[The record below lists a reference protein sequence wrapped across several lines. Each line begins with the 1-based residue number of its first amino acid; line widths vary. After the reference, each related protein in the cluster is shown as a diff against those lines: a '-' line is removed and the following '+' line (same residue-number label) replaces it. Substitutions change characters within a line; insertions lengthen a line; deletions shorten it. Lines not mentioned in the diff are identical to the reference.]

1 MVDKSRKRKKGS
13 VSEEDVSTL
22 LERYSVKTVLA
33 LLQEVAQV
41 AGEKIDWHEMV
52 KNTATGISGAR
63 EYQMLWRHLAY
74 GETLIDQFDHD
85 ADLMDDD
92 SDLEYELE
100 AFPAVGREASAEA
113 AACVKVLIASGYP
126 NDTQLP
132 NNSTIEAPL
141 TINIPNSK
149 ALTNPSDSS
158 LLANAM
164 HGTNISI
171 PVSVQKQPL
180 SSGICGEKRPNNG
193 TSGLY
198 MPPRR
203 KRRGW
208 STEEDMK
215 LTAAVEKYGERNWA
229 NIARGDF
236 KNDRKA
242 SELSQRWAN
251 LRKKQGNVKV
261 GTSSQLSETQLA
273 AAHRAMSLALNMPM
287 GDNLKGASQISTVS
301 NVAPHYNFSPSCFL
315 ETSSVG
321 MKSQH
326 QSQKASISLPDQQ
339 LGRAGP
345 PKSQVPSK
353 RPTMNPTSTPDSMVK
368 AAAVAAGARIATSA
382 DASSL
387 IEAARSQNV
396 VHITTG
402 GSSVMKS
409 STTSITNQL
418 PSNVHFI
425 RNGLAKAPISTY
437 SAAKPNISRPG
448 EAQQAQGH
456 PIKPAASAVQSKSV
470 VTATVLNVTSGVET
484 ATASTPSVTL
494 PKTSEDAVVSTSATE
509 VQELLQRDQDAN
521 QAAIPCCD
529 PEERLPVNQSA
540 ALGNKSEVGKSQ
552 SSASGN
558 APEENIRGDQ
568 ASISLSDPVG
578 QRQDDQV
585 ALPQPQAEGN
595 GTKNTESQF
604 ANKEIHDIPAPS
616 ERHKDSPSI
625 DESEKSK

>member
-22 LERYSVKTVLA
+22 LERYSVW
-33 LLQEVAQV
+33 AQV

-100 AFPAVGREASAEA
+100 AFPAVGREASTEA
-113 AACVKVLIASGYP
+113 AACVKFTS
-126 NDTQLP
+126 
-132 NNSTIEAPL
+132 
-141 TINIPNSK
+141 
-149 ALTNPSDSS
+149 
-158 LLANAM
+158 ANAM

-193 TSGLY
+193 TSGLN

-287 GDNLKGASQISTVS
+287 GDNLKGASQISTEELLFSCPVWFMCMFIVS
-301 NVAPHYNFSPSCFL
+301 NVAPHFNFSPSCFL

-326 QSQKASISLPDQQ
+326 QSQKASTSLPDQQ

-448 EAQQAQGH
+448 EAQQAQGY

-509 VQELLQRDQDAN
+509 
-521 QAAIPCCD
+521 
-529 PEERLPVNQSA
+529 ERLPVNQSA

-558 APEENIRGDQ
+558 APEENTRGDQ

-616 ERHKDSPSI
+616 ERHIDSPSV